1 MYQIIITQWGL
12 SLGEIETINNLLS
25 NYKLVE
31 YSSENNTDFASIFEI
46 EFIKNAEIDF
56 FECIPI
62 EKWTLFIEIL
72 KNIKKRRGKKGLKF
86 KIQITE
92 YFELDNKDSNN
103 QKTYSTNNKSKN
115 LIDESDRTQG
125 EKMKDVEEEEEEE
138 ENSDIFLQFFKEII
152 FFLDHKNDSDFNK
165 GLERIEITIE
175 NIADTQKKIFRNIEL
190 EYNQEREKQSMT
202 ERNNQSG
209 KKEGFTDYL
218 YEKKEK
224 IADLYIFSFDEKK
237 RTWKNI

>member
-1 MYQIIITQWGL
+1 MYQITITQWGL

-25 NYKLVE
+25 KYKLVE
-31 YSSENNTDFASIFEI
+31 NSLENNTGYASIFEI

-86 KIQITE
+86 KIKITE
-92 YFELDNKDSNN
+92 CFELDNKDSNN
-103 QKTYSTNNKSKN
+103 QKKYSTDNKSKN
-115 LIDESDRTQG
+115 LTDEADHIQG
-125 EKMKDVEEEEEEE
+125 ENMKEDEEYEE
-138 ENSDIFLQFFKEII
+138 ENSDISLQFFKEMI

-175 NIADTQKKIFRNIEL
+175 NIAETQKKIFRNIEL
-190 EYNQEREKQSMT
+190 EYNQEREKQSKIEM
-202 ERNNQSG
+202 NNQNS

-224 IADLYIFSFDEKK
+224 IADLYIFTFDERK
-237 RTWKNI
+237 RNWKNI